1 MHTFY
6 KNMAGMEDFYSGEDF
21 DAILSAIEDKILED
35 DELCAVP
42 VNEVV
47 EEVSVG
53 VNVEE
58 FACDQCEKTCKTKR
72 GLTRHKNTKHKDSVP
87 GVVVPDVTPES
98 KLHPL
103 HLKGK
108 E

>member
-1 MHTFY
+1 
-6 KNMAGMEDFYSGEDF
+6 MAGMEDFYSGEDF
-21 DAILSAIEDKILED
+21 DAILSAIEDNILED

-72 GLTRHKNTKHKDSVP
+72 GL
-87 GVVVPDVTPES
+87 
-98 KLHPL
+98 
-103 HLKGK
+103 
-108 E
+108 